1 MKSHSTKSPGNRFY
15 VLLLAAAA
23 LALIPASLAVA
34 EEANTHE
41 GMVVSAGAGRLAIT
55 GLDGKEHS
63 YEIGDMVKITVN
75 GHMGKLDDLKTG
87 IRIRVTTDK
96 AGHAL
101 NVATVDAIKS
111 QISVAGLARGSIG
124 R

>member
-1 MKSHSTKSPGNRFY
+1 MKPLRTGLHSFQLC
-15 VLLLAAAA
+15 VLLVAAIA
-23 LALIPASLAVA
+23 LSVIPASPAVA

-55 GLDGKEHS
+55 GIDGKEHS

-75 GHMGKLDDLKTG
+75 GHMGKLDDLKQG

-101 NVATVDAIKS
+101 NVATVDATKS
-111 QISVAGLARGSIG
+111 PLGQIESLCSD
-124 R
+124 